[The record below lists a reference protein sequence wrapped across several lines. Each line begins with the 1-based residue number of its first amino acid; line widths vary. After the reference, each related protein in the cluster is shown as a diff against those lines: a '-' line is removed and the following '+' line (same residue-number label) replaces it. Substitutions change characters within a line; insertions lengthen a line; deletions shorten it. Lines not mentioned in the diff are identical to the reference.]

1 MMKNLDGIKTWRLWM
16 RFFNVKRLSMLIPR
30 HQFIQRLEDMYQRN
44 RRKENY
50 HANAI
55 NDFLSASMVGRRD
68 VKVKISNVN
77 AKHKVNEHVDNK
89 MSIGSMLKLH
99 NRKRSWYKCPL
110 ASFNWNDASPESLC
124 HSIYELYIRSKL
136 TLSKQKTFYAKS

>member
-1 MMKNLDGIKTWRLWM
+1 
-16 RFFNVKRLSMLIPR
+16 MLIPR
-30 HQFIQRLEDMYQRN
+30 YQFIQRLEDMYQRN

-99 NRKRSWYKCPL
+99 NRKRS
-110 ASFNWNDASPESLC
+110 
-124 HSIYELYIRSKL
+124 
-136 TLSKQKTFYAKS
+136 